1 MNCSVAI
8 QYLPM
13 DASSDEETCR
23 IVDEVIGYIAS
34 TGVEYFVGP
43 FETVIEGSYDLC
55 MEAGCTHVMTYAK
68 INFKSEGDVMTTEH
82 KIGKYHPEGY

>member
-23 IVDEVIGYIAS
+23 IVDEVILSLIH
-34 TGVEYFVGP
+34 
-43 FETVIEGSYDLC
+43 I
-55 MEAGCTHVMTYAK
+55 
-68 INFKSEGDVMTTEH
+68 SEPTRH
-82 KIGKYHPEGY
+82 

>member
-43 FETVIEGSYDLC
+43 FETVIEG
-55 MEAGCTHVMTYAK
+55 
-68 INFKSEGDVMTTEH
+68 N
-82 KIGKYHPEGY
+82 